1 MAHNA
6 LKYSIEPPNHFE
18 ATHKVGT
25 LYALL
30 FQKSPQTRYK
40 GANISLPPLRR
51 GRSHN
56 VRFTITQK
64 IPDFLLHLTFWYPL
78 DFIYPKSS

>member
-1 MAHNA
+1 MSHNA

-40 GANISLPPLRR
+40 GIKVSQALVFPSL
-51 GRSHN
+51 
-56 VRFTITQK
+56 VA
-64 IPDFLLHLTFWYPL
+64 
-78 DFIYPKSS
+78 